1 MANFDRRQRGR
12 FSSRRNGRRQNG
24 SSRPSQVIKLN
35 DNGSFNQRI
44 KFNGNAGKLFEK
56 YSKLASEALSIGDKV
71 MAEYYFQHAD
81 HFVRLMPDASQI
93 QSSKENQ
100 ETENTDEE
108 SKEKTEQNKSTESLE
123 DLDNT
128 EIVAKV
134 ADN

>member
-1 MANFDRRQRGR
+1 M
-12 FSSRRNGRRQNG
+12 FSG

-44 KFNGNAGKLFEK
+44 KFNGNASKLFEK

-81 HFVRLMPDASQI
+81 HFVRLMPDVSQM

-108 SKEKTEQNKSTESLE
+108 SKENTEQNKSTESSE
-123 DLDNT
+123 DLDNA
-128 EIVAKV
+128 EIVAKL

>member
-56 YSKLASEALSIGDKV
+56 YNKLASEALSIGDNQFNLLCNLLLKNGFRI
-71 MAEYYFQHAD
+71 EKKY
-81 HFVRLMPDASQI
+81 RLINNQI
-93 QSSKENQ
+93 RC
-100 ETENTDEE
+100 
-108 SKEKTEQNKSTESLE
+108 L
-123 DLDNT
+123 
-128 EIVAKV
+128 VAKKI
-134 ADN
+134 A

>member
-44 KFNGNAGKLFEK
+44 KFNGNASKLFEK
-56 YSKLASEALSIGDKV
+56 YNKLASEALSSGDKV

-81 HFVRLMPDASQI
+81 HFARLIPDISQTQI
-93 QSSKENQ
+93 LKENQ
-100 ETENTDEE
+100 PINDVDISEGEN
-108 SKEKTEQNKSTESLE
+108 QSTET
-123 DLDNT
+123 LDNSGDS
-128 EIVAKV
+128 EIAAKTV
-134 ADN
+134 DN